1 VDQHHFGCN
10 TKLPKKR
17 KKKEK
22 KRKKHFFQVSM
33 DNRHFGYEQRF
44 LAGPQD
50 ARDMTRAAGRCGVRV
65 RLWSG
70 VYRKVRRSAS
80 AATQ

>member
-1 VDQHHFGCN
+1 
-10 TKLPKKR
+10 
-17 KKKEK
+17 
-22 KRKKHFFQVSM
+22 M